1 MYKLSEV
8 AGRAPNW
15 YKQNMLDGIS
25 VTDKPI
31 SEATVEE
38 LLEAADHAVRSN
50 DQIHLNDKLRLSTV
64 LSEALLC
71 LKAIK
76 SE

>member
-8 AGRAPNW
+8 AGHAPNW
-15 YKQNMLDGIS
+15 YKQNMLDGID

-31 SEATVEE
+31 SEATIEE

-50 DQIHLNDKLRLSTV
+50 GRIHLNDKLRLSAF

-71 LKAIK
+71 FKAIK